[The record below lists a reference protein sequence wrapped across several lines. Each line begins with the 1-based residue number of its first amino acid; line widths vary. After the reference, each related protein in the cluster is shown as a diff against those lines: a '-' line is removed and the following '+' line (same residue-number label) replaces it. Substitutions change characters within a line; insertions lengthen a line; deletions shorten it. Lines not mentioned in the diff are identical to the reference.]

1 MLSRIIAMR
10 CSSSESESERPLLMQ
25 EKRCTRREVIFARS
39 TLQAAYNS
47 AVFHRQNLT

>member
-10 CSSSESESERPLLMQ
+10 CSSSRSGSERPLLMQ